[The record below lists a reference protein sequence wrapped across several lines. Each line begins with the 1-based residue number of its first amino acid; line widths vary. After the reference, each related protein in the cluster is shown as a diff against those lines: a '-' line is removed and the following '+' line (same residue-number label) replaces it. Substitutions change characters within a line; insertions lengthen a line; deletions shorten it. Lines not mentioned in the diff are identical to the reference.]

1 MRSYENH
8 MVTKEEAERLI
19 QEWVDKG
26 LLKKGKTSVEL
37 AERLGVDQPRITEMR
52 KGRRRV
58 QAAELPVI
66 ADYIEEPIPP
76 QLSEVRDPW
85 QHIPVVGA
93 VQAGYWAEP
102 NEEQLGEPEIL
113 HVQLPEMLRSVP
125 VQGLRV
131 EGDSMNKIY
140 PAGTRLICASL
151 YDLHEEDPI
160 AGKRYIVRRT
170 RADGAVETTV
180 KEVEQDAT
188 GKWWLWPR
196 STDPRH
202 QEPVPFDAK
211 EGDSIEVTA
220 RVLYSMRPE

>member
-1 MRSYENH
+1 
-8 MVTKEEAERLI
+8 MVTKEEAEELI
-19 QEWVDKG
+19 NQWINKG
-26 LLKKGKTSVEL
+26 LLKRGKNTVGL
-37 AERLGVDQPRITEMR
+37 AQALGIDQPRITEMR

-66 ADYIEEPIPP
+66 AGYLEEPIPP
-76 QLSEVRDPW
+76 QLVEIMDPFRRVS
-85 QHIPVVGA
+85 IVGR

-102 NEEQLGEPEIL
+102 GEDASSEPEFL
-113 HVQLPEMLRSVP
+113 HVPLPEALRSVP
-125 VQGLRV
+125 VTGLRV

-151 YDLHEEDPI
+151 YDLHEEEPI

-170 RADGAVETTV
+170 RTDGAVEMTV

-202 QEPVPFDAK
+202 QEPVPFDAQ

-220 RVLYSMRPE
+220 RVLFSLRPE